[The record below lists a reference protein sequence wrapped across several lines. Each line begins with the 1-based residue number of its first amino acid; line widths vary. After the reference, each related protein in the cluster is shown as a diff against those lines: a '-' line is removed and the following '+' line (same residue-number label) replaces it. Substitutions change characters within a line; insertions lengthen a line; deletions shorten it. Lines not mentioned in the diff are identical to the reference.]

1 MIIGPFQT
9 DPPGERDFYKSIAP
23 HYDRLAGP
31 FLRPVRNGVRQ
42 AARQLGCERILDIAC
57 GTGEQAEVL
66 AEDGFLTA
74 GIDLSP
80 AMLSKARTRGHPKAT
95 FLLGNAENLP
105 FLSGSFEC
113 ILMSLV
119 LHEMNYSTAI
129 RVVREAI
136 RVLTPGGKLILF
148 DYRWNPGFI
157 SSLSLAL
164 LHIVER
170 SAGKIH
176 FRNFRYFIKQGGLQA
191 FVDKFP
197 LKVVSTRTFLA
208 GGAVLIVS
216 EKRDG
221 YLS

>member
-1 MIIGPFQT
+1 MILGPFQT
-9 DPPGERDFYKSIAP
+9 DSPHERDFYKRIAP

-31 FLRPVRNGVRQ
+31 FLKPVRNGVRQ
-42 AARQLGCERILDIAC
+42 AAREFGCGRILDIAC
-57 GTGEQAEVL
+57 GTGEQVEVL
-66 AEDGFLTA
+66 AEDGFMTA

-80 AMLSKARTRGHPKAT
+80 AMISRARTRRHPRAA
-95 FLLGNAENLP
+95 FFLGNAENLP

-129 RVVREAI
+129 RAAGEGI

-148 DYRWNPGFI
+148 DYCLSPGLL
-157 SSLSLAL
+157 SRLSLAL
-164 LHIVER
+164 LHAVER
-170 SAGKIH
+170 GAGKIH

-197 LKVVSTRTFLA
+197 LNVISIRTFFA
-208 GGAVLIVS
+208 GGAALIVS

-221 YLS
+221 